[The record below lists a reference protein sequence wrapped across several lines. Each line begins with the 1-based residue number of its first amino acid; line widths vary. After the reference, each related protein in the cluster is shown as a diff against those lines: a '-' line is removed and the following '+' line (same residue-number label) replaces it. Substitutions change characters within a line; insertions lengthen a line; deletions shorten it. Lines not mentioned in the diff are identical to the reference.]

1 MVGKV
6 DRDKM
11 RENSVGAG
19 EIRGAYVEFLLFLSS
34 RLFFPRSLA
43 FSLVCTDRETG
54 KGYSVAGKQADQTL
68 FTFSVSLTGYDS
80 NVERN
85 VCGWQVPREL
95 SASYQHNHA
104 NTAGPKLWGSHEGG
118 DLGVVRE
125 VRSKTLC

>member
-1 MVGKV
+1 
-6 DRDKM
+6 M
-11 RENSVGAG
+11 RKQRGGWGDTRSVCG
-19 EIRGAYVEFLLFLSS
+19 VSPFSLFPP
-34 RLFFPRSLA
+34 FFPRSLA

-54 KGYSVAGKQADQTL
+54 KGYSVAGKLADQTL

-104 NTAGPKLWGSHEGG
+104 NTAGQKLWGSHEGG

-125 VRSKTLC
+125 VRSKILC

>member
-1 MVGKV
+1 
-6 DRDKM
+6 M

-95 SASYQHNHA
+95 YQHPISTTTLTPLDKNCGEV
-104 NTAGPKLWGSHEGG
+104 TR
-118 DLGVVRE
+118 VVI
-125 VRSKTLC
+125 